1 MKIVGRQSLTL
12 HHAFFLLLVPA
23 VLSFGQEPARSSV
36 QDAKPHHDSIV
47 ELRQSTAMR
56 ALPNGIEIKS
66 GAAALRITALRD
78 DILRIQVSP
87 DGAFPPDHSWAVLP
101 EMLALK
107 LQVTP
112 TSGKK
117 SGFKTALLQV
127 VVESSPLRTVILDNG
142 GRTLSSD
149 YSARPVT
156 FYGEQFKVYKS
167 MSPDERIFGLGDKPG
182 ALDRR
187 NRAFQ
192 MWNTDAYGWEE
203 STDPLYKALPFFLS
217 LSKDGVSYG
226 TFLDNTY
233 RSSFDFGTE
242 LRDALS
248 FGSDGGDLDY
258 YFIYGPSPKQVLMHL
273 ADFVGR
279 SPLPPKWALGFQQAR
294 YSYETEARVR
304 EIADTFRQKQIP
316 VDVIYLDIDYQI
328 KNRPFTIDPAKFPT
342 FNQMIG
348 DLYKQ
353 GINVI
358 AITDLHVANL
368 PGENYAPSNTGVAG
382 DHFVHNP
389 DGSIYVGK
397 VWPGPSVFPDFT
409 RESTREWWG
418 NLYKDFYVDRGIAGF
433 WNDMNEP
440 AVFEVPSG
448 TMPLE
453 ILHRI
458 DEPGQPRRTTTHRE
472 IHNVF
477 GMENSRATYEGL
489 LCLKP
494 DLRPFVLT
502 RATYVG
508 GQRYAATWTGDNAAT
523 WNHLRISTPQ
533 LLNLGL
539 SGIPF
544 VGDDIGGFRGSP
556 MPDLLTRWF
565 ELGVFNPIYRDHTE
579 KSTADQEPW
588 VHGPEHEA
596 IRKRYIETRYQL
608 MPYIYSLAEEASR
621 TGLPMMR
628 PVFLEFP
635 KDSDQHLDKLQFNSE
650 FMLGRS
656 LLIAPQIN
664 EALDP
669 YNVGLPTGVWYDY
682 WSGVRIKEGMTPK
695 IHPKLDVL
703 PVFVRAGSIIPQQ
716 QTIQSTAETPAGA
729 LELRVYPGQDCQGTL
744 YLDDGLTFDYQHGS
758 YLREMFSCEVSER
771 ALRVRIAPHEGKFV
785 PWWTE
790 IQLHIFGASKA
801 PQSITVN
808 GTAVSS
814 PTQFE
819 SEVVSITLSD
829 PPAGSDIRIQ
839 Y

>member
-1 MKIVGRQSLTL
+1 MRILGMRFLKVCL
-12 HHAFFLLLVPA
+12 AYFLLCFV
-23 VLSFGQEPARSSV
+23 SFGFGQDSAPSSR
-36 QDAKPHHDSIV
+36 QTKPGQNSIV
-47 ELRQSTAMR
+47 ELSQATFHRN
-56 ALPNGIEIKS
+56 LPNGIEVKS
-66 GAAALRITALRD
+66 GAAALKITALRD
-78 DILRIQVSP
+78 DILRIQVSR

-101 EMLALK
+101 EMITLK
-107 LQVTP
+107 SQVTAVGGAKP
-112 TSGKK
+112 
-117 SGFKTALLQV
+117 GFKTALLQV
-127 VVESSPLRTVILDNG
+127 AVEQSPLRVVVLDNA

-149 YSARPVT
+149 YAARPVT
-156 FYGEQFKVYKS
+156 FYGEQFKVYKTL
-167 MSPDERIFGLGDKPG
+167 PADERIFGLGDKPG

-217 LSKDGVSYG
+217 LSKDGTSYG

-233 RSSFDFGTE
+233 RSTFDFGTE
-242 LRDALS
+242 LRDVLS

-273 ADFVGR
+273 ADLVGR
-279 SPLPPKWALGFQQAR
+279 APLPPKWALGFQQAR

-304 EIADTFRQKQIP
+304 EVADTFRRKQIP
-316 VDVIYLDIDYQI
+316 VDAIYLDIDYQI
-328 KNRPFTIDPAKFPT
+328 QNRPFTIDPARFPKFD
-342 FNQMIG
+342 QMIS
-348 DLYKQ
+348 DLHKQ
-353 GINVI
+353 GINII
-358 AITDLHVANL
+358 AITDLHVASV
-368 PGENYAPSNTGVAG
+368 PGGDYAPYNSGAAG

-389 DGSIYVGK
+389 DGSVYVGR
-397 VWPGPSVFPDFT
+397 VWPGPSVFPEFT

-418 NLYKDFYVDRGIAGF
+418 NLYKNFYVDRGIAGF

-440 AVFEVPSG
+440 SIFDQASG
-448 TMPLE
+448 TMPLDT
-453 ILHRI
+453 LHRI

-472 IHNVF
+472 VHNIF

-489 LCLKP
+489 LRLKP
-494 DLRPFVLT
+494 ELRPFVLT

-508 GQRYAATWTGDNAAT
+508 GQRYAATWTGDNAAS
-523 WNHLRISTPQ
+523 WNQMRISTPQ

-539 SGIPF
+539 SGQPF

-556 MPDLLTRWF
+556 TPDLLTRWL
-565 ELGVFNPIYRDHTE
+565 ELGAFNPIYRDHAE
-579 KSTADQEPW
+579 KSTADKEPW

-596 IRKRYIETRYQL
+596 IRKHYIETRYQL
-608 MPYIYSLAEEASR
+608 MPYLYSLAEEASR

-650 FMLGRS
+650 FMFGRS

-664 EALDP
+664 EAIDA

-682 WSGVRIKEGMTPK
+682 WSGIQIQEGTSPK
-695 IHPKLDVL
+695 ISPKLEVL

-716 QTIQSTAETPAGA
+716 QTIQSMAETPAGA
-729 LELRVYPGQDCQGTL
+729 LELRVYPGRDCQGTL

-758 YLREMFSCEVSER
+758 YLREMYSCEVADGSM
-771 ALRVRIAPHEGKFV
+771 RVRIAPHEGKFE
-785 PWWTE
+785 PWWTQIE
-790 IQLHIFGASKA
+790 LRIFGASKA
-801 PQSITVN
+801 AQSVTVN
-808 GTAVSS
+808 GVAAES
-814 PTQFE
+814 PAKFE
-819 SEVVSITLSD
+819 SGVVSVTVSD
-829 PPAGSDIRIQ
+829 PASGSDIRIQ